1 MRRALP
7 FLVPAV
13 LILAV
18 LVLYPIG
25 YTLVRS
31 FFDAGGG
38 SFVGVDNYRTM
49 FTSPETLTAIRNNAI
64 WVVVAPTIV
73 TVLGLLFAV
82 LTERMRWQTAFKAVV
97 FMPMAI
103 SFLAAGVTWR
113 MVYDADPDRG
123 LANAAVVGVH
133 DAFAPPSDY
142 PGVRPRDGAGTT
154 TTGDGNVELPA
165 AAGTVA
171 LVPLVGLAP
180 DKVPS
185 GAVAAAPPDAGAGV
199 RGVVWLD
206 FATGGGGRQRAIDPA
221 EKGLPGISVEAVR
234 DGKVVGTAKTD
245 GAGRFA
251 FPELTGDGYTVR
263 LPADNFAQP
272 FRGVDWLGPAVVTPA
287 VIGTYLWIWAGFAMV
302 MVAAGL
308 AALPRDTI
316 EAARMDGASEW
327 QVLSRITVPQLRP
340 VLIVVLVTMVI
351 NVLKVF
357 DLVLVLAPEAVQADA
372 NVVALQ
378 MWRVSFGG
386 ARDYGLGSALGVLLF
401 LLVLPAML
409 FNLRRLK
416 REGT

>member
-13 LILAV
+13 LVLAV

-31 FFDAGGG
+31 FFDAGGDTY
-38 SFVGVDNYRTM
+38 VGVDNYRTM
-49 FTSPETLTAIRNNAI
+49 FTLPATLTAIRNNAV
-64 WVVVAPTIV
+64 WVVVAPTVV

-133 DAFAPPSDY
+133 DAFSPPSPF
-142 PGVRPRDGAGTT
+142 PGVRARDGAGVVTSKA
-154 TTGDGNVELPA
+154 GDLELPA
-165 AAGTVA
+165 GPGV
-171 LVPLVGLAP
+171 LFPLVGLAP
-180 DKVPS
+180 EKIPA
-185 GAVAAAPPDAGAGV
+185 GAAPAAAGEGPGV

-206 FATGGGGRQRAIDPA
+206 FAVGGGGTQRTIDPN
-221 EKGLPGISVEAVR
+221 EKGLPGVSVEAVR
-234 DGKVVGTAKTD
+234 AGKVVASGETD
-245 GAGRFA
+245 SAGRFA
-251 FPELTGDGYTVR
+251 FPGLTGDGYTVR
-263 LPADNFAQP
+263 LPAANFAQP
-272 FRGVDWLGPAVVTPA
+272 FHGVDWLGPAVVTPA

-308 AALPRDTI
+308 AALPRDTL

-327 QVLSRITVPQLRP
+327 QVLRRITVPQLRP